1 MSKDLTVR
9 LAILQSVLWLW
20 IFITVII
27 EQLKY
32 IYLYSFMIAHCT
44 THLHKINKQEW
55 HIKHFRQAG
64 LTKFQLLR
72 IFLNTFHDYF
82 CLLTSRYMLYNQQ
95 YRIIFI
101 LSALY
106 ISVLLHHLL
115 TESSCTPVSQT
126 QEVVVAVVVKYG
138 KSLKKVKSVII
149 YFEYKYFKE

>member
-1 MSKDLTVR
+1 
-9 LAILQSVLWLW
+9 
-20 IFITVII
+20 
-27 EQLKY
+27 
-32 IYLYSFMIAHCT
+32 
-44 THLHKINKQEW
+44 
-55 HIKHFRQAG
+55 
-64 LTKFQLLR
+64 
-72 IFLNTFHDYF
+72 
-82 CLLTSRYMLYNQQ
+82 MLYNQQ

-149 YFEYKYFKE
+149 YFK

>member
-1 MSKDLTVR
+1 
-9 LAILQSVLWLW
+9 
-20 IFITVII
+20 
-27 EQLKY
+27 
-32 IYLYSFMIAHCT
+32 
-44 THLHKINKQEW
+44 
-55 HIKHFRQAG
+55 
-64 LTKFQLLR
+64 
-72 IFLNTFHDYF
+72 
-82 CLLTSRYMLYNQQ
+82 MLYNQQ

-149 YFEYKYFKE
+149 YFKYKNFKE

>member
-1 MSKDLTVR
+1 
-9 LAILQSVLWLW
+9 
-20 IFITVII
+20 
-27 EQLKY
+27 
-32 IYLYSFMIAHCT
+32 
-44 THLHKINKQEW
+44 
-55 HIKHFRQAG
+55 
-64 LTKFQLLR
+64 
-72 IFLNTFHDYF
+72 
-82 CLLTSRYMLYNQQ
+82 MLYNQQ

-149 YFEYKYFKE
+149 YFKI

>member
-1 MSKDLTVR
+1 
-9 LAILQSVLWLW
+9 
-20 IFITVII
+20 
-27 EQLKY
+27 
-32 IYLYSFMIAHCT
+32 
-44 THLHKINKQEW
+44 
-55 HIKHFRQAG
+55 
-64 LTKFQLLR
+64 
-72 IFLNTFHDYF
+72 
-82 CLLTSRYMLYNQQ
+82 MLYNQQ

-149 YFEYKYFKE
+149 YFKIYIYSEE

>member
-1 MSKDLTVR
+1 
-9 LAILQSVLWLW
+9 
-20 IFITVII
+20 
-27 EQLKY
+27 
-32 IYLYSFMIAHCT
+32 
-44 THLHKINKQEW
+44 
-55 HIKHFRQAG
+55 
-64 LTKFQLLR
+64 
-72 IFLNTFHDYF
+72 
-82 CLLTSRYMLYNQQ
+82 MLYNQQ

-149 YFEYKYFKE
+149 CFKI

>member
-1 MSKDLTVR
+1 MIISLFTS
-9 LAILQSVLWLW
+9 QS
-20 IFITVII
+20 
-27 EQLKY
+27 
-32 IYLYSFMIAHCT
+32 
-44 THLHKINKQEW
+44 
-55 HIKHFRQAG
+55 
-64 LTKFQLLR
+64 
-72 IFLNTFHDYF
+72 
-82 CLLTSRYMLYNQQ
+82 MLYNQQ

-149 YFEYKYFKE
+149 YFKYKYFKE

>member
-1 MSKDLTVR
+1 M
-9 LAILQSVLWLW
+9 
-20 IFITVII
+20 II
-27 EQLKY
+27 SL
-32 IYLYSFMIAHCT
+32 F
-44 THLHKINKQEW
+44 
-55 HIKHFRQAG
+55 
-64 LTKFQLLR
+64 
-72 IFLNTFHDYF
+72 
-82 CLLTSRYMLYNQQ
+82 TSQYMLYNQQ

-149 YFEYKYFKE
+149 YFEILIF

>member
-1 MSKDLTVR
+1 
-9 LAILQSVLWLW
+9 
-20 IFITVII
+20 
-27 EQLKY
+27 
-32 IYLYSFMIAHCT
+32 
-44 THLHKINKQEW
+44 
-55 HIKHFRQAG
+55 
-64 LTKFQLLR
+64 
-72 IFLNTFHDYF
+72 
-82 CLLTSRYMLYNQQ
+82 MLYNQQ

-149 YFEYKYFKE
+149 YFKYKYFKE